1 MVSVYD
7 GDTFKVDLEGIHPLL
22 GDDIS
27 IRINGIDTPEIRG
40 GDDRVKELAEQ
51 ARDMAAETLMGAERI
66 ELRNPGRG
74 KYCRIVADV
83 YADGESL
90 AEKLKAAGLAKDYD
104 GEGAKPE
111 W

>member
-1 MVSVYD
+1 MD
-7 GDTFKVDLEGIHPLL
+7 KIARRRQRVDRRREP
-22 GDDIS
+22 
-27 IRINGIDTPEIRG
+27 RF
-40 GDDRVKELAEQ
+40 RVKELAEQ
-51 ARDMAAETLMGAERI
+51 ARDMAEETLMGAKRI

-74 KYCRIVADV
+74 KYFRIGADV

-90 AEKLKAAGLAKDYD
+90 ADKLKRAGLAKDYD